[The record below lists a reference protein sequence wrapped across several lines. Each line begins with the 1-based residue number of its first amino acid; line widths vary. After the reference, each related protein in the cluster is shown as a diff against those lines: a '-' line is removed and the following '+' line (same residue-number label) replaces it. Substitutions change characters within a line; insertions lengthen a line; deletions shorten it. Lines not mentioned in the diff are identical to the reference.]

1 MHRSHGLQHLRY
13 KRSMFAFV
21 GKSEYTLGFRR
32 KIAHKGTHA
41 ETRGLPA
48 LGHST
53 ALCCQRNPF
62 YSTTLLYTYISRFT
76 VNLHYQQREKIRR
89 NFHHKFYLPTVP
101 YCVSQLLSQTPHV
114 CFQSRKR
121 VHTRFRQQ
129 DRTQGL
135 TRRNTGV
142 SDGGAITTLGLFHTF
157 RKPCVAG
164 CQNGILCR
172 FWVLAGCTQKDTESL
187 RNSDALM
194 RVAVPRR
201 RGPAGLRD
209 LFATW

>member
-114 CFQSRKR
+114 CFHGQKW
-121 VHTRFRQQ
+121 VHTRLSEKN
-129 DRTQGL
+129 RTQRR
-135 TRRNTGV
+135 TRRNRGLP
-142 SDGGAITTLGLFHTF
+142 SLGHST
-157 RKPCVAG
+157 V
-164 CQNGILCR
+164 LCR
-172 FWVLAGCTQKDTESL
+172 Q
-187 RNSDALM
+187 RNS
-194 RVAVPRR
+194 
-201 RGPAGLRD
+201 
-209 LFATW
+209 F